1 MTHARGA
8 GRPSAADRRWL
19 DRGVSDPYA
28 DVRREYADGGLAEAD
43 LTRDPFAMFQQWYDD
58 TVAAEVY
65 EPNAMVV
72 ASVSGDGRPSARMVL
87 LKGFS
92 EAGWVFFTNLGS
104 RKGVELLADGRCALL
119 FPWHP
124 LERQVRVDGTA
135 VELPRADVTA
145 YFDTRPRRSRLGAH
159 ASHQS
164 QEVASRQEL
173 DDALAAAEASYPDE
187 VPVPDEWGG
196 FRVVPDAVEF
206 WQGRPGRMHD
216 RLVYRRDGALW
227 SVHRLAP

>member
-1 MTHARGA
+1 MVGVT
-8 GRPSAADRRWL
+8 DRFAEL
-19 DRGVSDPYA
+19 
-28 DVRREYADGGLAEAD
+28 RREYALGGLVEDD
-43 LTRDPFAMFQQWYDD
+43 LGPDPFATFQRWYDD
-58 TVAAEVY
+58 AIAAALY

-72 ASVSGDGRPSARMVL
+72 ATASKGGVPSSRLVL
-87 LKGFS
+87 LKQFS
-92 EAGWVFFTNLGS
+92 HQGWVFFTNLGS
-104 RKGVELLADGRCALL
+104 RKGVELVANPRCALL

-135 VELPRADVTA
+135 SLLGREEVAA
-145 YFDTRPRRSRLGAH
+145 YFRTRPRGAQLGAH

-164 QEVASRQEL
+164 SEVRSRQEL
-173 DDALAAAEASYPDE
+173 DDAWAAADAAYPDD

-196 FRVVPDAVEF
+196 FRVEPEAVEF

-216 RLVYRRDGALW
+216 RLVYRRDGDRW